1 MGACERATFEDSHL
15 LATLSRFVFVA
26 NNDDSLSVSNTT
38 RSQTPHDEKTMSG
51 SSNNDSRGLYEGRL
65 RSRSRRVATTTAT
78 ASISSSTSQQ
88 PKTANVKMG
97 GGDYSKKSHLS
108 VPHTTSSIVADDS
121 SNQSFASPP
130 ATAAD
135 DHDDRLNYALL
146 LALYTLQGIPMGL
159 VRFAC
164 RA

>member
-1 MGACERATFEDSHL
+1 M

-26 NNDDSLSVSNTT
+26 NNDDNDDSLSVSNTT

-88 PKTANVKMG
+88 PKTANVKIMG

-130 ATAAD
+130 AAAAD